1 MSTWTAELINLLFHL
16 IPKRHRYDIRSSYQW
31 HRVPWYAG
39 RNSAN
44 PRWRARKPRLVHA
57 GFVAEPKN
65 NQPHFFLFT
74 SKFLTKMEDFP
85 LIHLWVGKY
94 TKFLIAGQE
103 LRSVV
108 MDRTNC
114 TLTFELIPCQTL
126 TQILDEMTWA
136 EPDDNIIKGVI
147 ECKKVGF
154 NWRFVINTKIIKCQL
169 Y

>member
-1 MSTWTAELINLLFHL
+1 MIYEVVINGIVYRGTLEEIQQILADERENLGQYTLALWLSQRTISHL
-16 IPKRHRYDIRSSYQW
+16 
-31 HRVPWYAG
+31 
-39 RNSAN
+39 
-44 PRWRARKPRLVHA
+44 
-57 GFVAEPKN
+57 
-65 NQPHFFLFT
+65 FLFT
-74 SKFLTKMEDFP
+74 SKFLTKMENFP
-85 LIHLWVGKY
+85 LIHLWVSKY
-94 TKFLIAGQE
+94 IKFLIVGQE

-136 EPDDNIIKGVI
+136 EPDDNIITGVI

>member
-1 MSTWTAELINLLFHL
+1 
-16 IPKRHRYDIRSSYQW
+16 
-31 HRVPWYAG
+31 
-39 RNSAN
+39 
-44 PRWRARKPRLVHA
+44 
-57 GFVAEPKN
+57 
-65 NQPHFFLFT
+65 
-74 SKFLTKMEDFP
+74 MENFP
-85 LIHLWVGKY
+85 LIHLWVSKY
-94 TKFLIAGQE
+94 IKFLLVGHE

-136 EPDDNIIKGVI
+136 EPDDNIITGVI

-154 NWRFVINTKIIKCQL
+154 SWRFVINTKIIKCRL

>member
-1 MSTWTAELINLLFHL
+1 MIYEVVINGIVYRGTLEEIQQILADERENLGQYTLALWLSQRTISHT
-16 IPKRHRYDIRSSYQW
+16 
-31 HRVPWYAG
+31 
-39 RNSAN
+39 
-44 PRWRARKPRLVHA
+44 
-57 GFVAEPKN
+57 
-65 NQPHFFLFT
+65 FLFT
-74 SKFLTKMEDFP
+74 SKFLTKMENFP
-85 LIHLWVGKY
+85 LIHLWVSKY
-94 TKFLIAGQE
+94 VKFLIVGQE

-136 EPDDNIIKGVI
+136 EPDDNIITGVI

>member
-1 MSTWTAELINLLFHL
+1 MIYEVVINGIVYRGTLEEIQQILADERENLGQYTLALWLSQRTISHT
-16 IPKRHRYDIRSSYQW
+16 
-31 HRVPWYAG
+31 
-39 RNSAN
+39 
-44 PRWRARKPRLVHA
+44 
-57 GFVAEPKN
+57 
-65 NQPHFFLFT
+65 FLFT
-74 SKFLTKMEDFP
+74 SKFLTKMENFP
-85 LIHLWVGKY
+85 LIHLWVSKY
-94 TKFLIAGQE
+94 IKFLIVGQE

-136 EPDDNIIKGVI
+136 EPDDNIITGVI

>member
-1 MSTWTAELINLLFHL
+1 
-16 IPKRHRYDIRSSYQW
+16 
-31 HRVPWYAG
+31 
-39 RNSAN
+39 
-44 PRWRARKPRLVHA
+44 
-57 GFVAEPKN
+57 
-65 NQPHFFLFT
+65 
-74 SKFLTKMEDFP
+74 MEDFP

-114 TLTFELIPCQTL
+114 ILSFELIPCQTL

-154 NWRFVINTKIIKCQL
+154 NWRFVINTKIIKCRI

>member
-1 MSTWTAELINLLFHL
+1 
-16 IPKRHRYDIRSSYQW
+16 
-31 HRVPWYAG
+31 
-39 RNSAN
+39 
-44 PRWRARKPRLVHA
+44 
-57 GFVAEPKN
+57 
-65 NQPHFFLFT
+65 
-74 SKFLTKMEDFP
+74 MEDFP

-103 LRSVV
+103 LHSVV

-136 EPDDNIIKGVI
+136 EPDDNIITGVI

-154 NWRFVINTKIIKCQL
+154 NWRFVINTKIIKCRL

>member
-1 MSTWTAELINLLFHL
+1 MIYEVVINGIVYRGTLEEIQQILADERENLGQYTLALWLSQRTISHT
-16 IPKRHRYDIRSSYQW
+16 
-31 HRVPWYAG
+31 
-39 RNSAN
+39 
-44 PRWRARKPRLVHA
+44 
-57 GFVAEPKN
+57 
-65 NQPHFFLFT
+65 FLFT

-85 LIHLWVGKY
+85 LIHLWVSKY
-94 TKFLIAGQE
+94 VKFLIVGQE

-136 EPDDNIIKGVI
+136 EPDDNIITGVI

>member
-1 MSTWTAELINLLFHL
+1 
-16 IPKRHRYDIRSSYQW
+16 
-31 HRVPWYAG
+31 
-39 RNSAN
+39 
-44 PRWRARKPRLVHA
+44 
-57 GFVAEPKN
+57 
-65 NQPHFFLFT
+65 
-74 SKFLTKMEDFP
+74 MEDFP

-94 TKFLIAGQE
+94 TKFLISGQE

-136 EPDDNIIKGVI
+136 EPEDNIIKGVI